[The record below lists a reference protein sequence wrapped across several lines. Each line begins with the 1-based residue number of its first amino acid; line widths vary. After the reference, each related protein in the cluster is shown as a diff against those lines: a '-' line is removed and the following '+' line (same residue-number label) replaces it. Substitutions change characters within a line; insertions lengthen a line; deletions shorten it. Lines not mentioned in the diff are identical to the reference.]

1 VAAVNIVHPTKRSLR
16 RWLES
21 DDLGSVDDHVSVCRR
36 CANRLED
43 LAAPV
48 PGLGDAIRRT
58 LTPPDDL
65 VERLGARMSESMRNH
80 EDLQILLD
88 LLGVPWRT
96 VQNLVSEGEDE

>member
-1 VAAVNIVHPTKRSLR
+1 MKLIHPTKRTLR

-21 DDLGSVDDHVSVCRR
+21 DEVDSVDDHVSACRR
-36 CANRLED
+36 CANRLEE
-43 LAAPV
+43 LATPV

-65 VERLGARMSESMRNH
+65 AERLGARMSESMRNR
-80 EDLQILLD
+80 EDLQIFLD

>member
-1 VAAVNIVHPTKRSLR
+1 MSWIHPTRRTLR

-21 DDLGSVDDHVSVCRR
+21 DDVGPADEHISSCRR

-48 PGLGDAIRRT
+48 PALGEAISRSLR
-58 LTPPDDL
+58 PPDDL
-65 VERLGARMSESMRNH
+65 VERLGARMTESMQNR
-80 EDLQILLD
+80 EDLQIFLD

-96 VQNLVSEGEDE
+96 VQNLMSEGEDE